1 MEFYI
6 VCMIIIPFKTKEVT
20 YDLYFFRIKK
30 YHGKL
35 TKTVHDA
42 IKWVELRDFDNYSF
56 LPGDEPLIAKLK
68 KDDNI

>member
-6 VCMIIIPFKTKEVT
+6 VLYDNYSFKTKDVI

-30 YHGKL
+30 YHGIL
-35 TKTVHDA
+35 SKTVHDA

-56 LPGDEPLIAKLK
+56 LPGDAPLIAKLE
-68 KDDNI
+68 KDE

>member
-1 MEFYI
+1 
-6 VCMIIIPFKTKEVT
+6 VT

-56 LPGDEPLIAKLK
+56 LPGDEPLITKLK